1 MNEVMVNEERG
12 MAVRNSQTEMMVN
25 RQAQEVQA
33 AMVIAKRF
41 PRNEVDSFNRILR
54 SCQRKSLA
62 ETATYEYPR
71 GGAKVT
77 GPSIRLAEAMAAAG
91 LN

>member
-54 SCQRKSLA
+54 SW
-62 ETATYEYPR
+62 PR
-71 GGAKVT
+71 QQLTNIRGAGQK
-77 GPSIRLAEAMAAAG
+77 
-91 LN
+91 

>member
-33 AMVIAKRF
+33 ALVIAKLQPDPEIMPEKITGR
-41 PRNEVDSFNRILR
+41 DSNLRISEGRGKSNR
-54 SCQRKSLA
+54 SF
-62 ETATYEYPR
+62 YPSGR
-71 GGAKVT
+71 GNGSEL
-77 GPSIRLAEAMAAAG
+77 GQH
-91 LN
+91 